1 MQTAV
6 KIILSAGLV
15 LNACTAYA
23 DVVVVVV
30 SAKSSVQGLTADQVS
45 QIFLGKTNTFPDGT
59 VVVPLDQADNAAER
73 NAFYAKVTGKDPM
86 QLKSYRSKLIF
97 TGKGQ
102 PPKELPGNSEVK
114 KAVAS
119 DPAAIGYIDK
129 GAVDSS
135 VRVVLTP

>member
-1 MQTAV
+1 MQIAA
-6 KIILSAGLV
+6 KILLSAGLA
-15 LNACTAYA
+15 LSACTAYA
-23 DVVVVVV
+23 DVVVVV

-59 VVVPLDQADNAAER
+59 VVVPLDQADSAAER
-73 NAFYAKVTGKDPM
+73 NVFYTKITGKDAM

-129 GAVDSS
+129 SAVDSS

>member
-1 MQTAV
+1 MQTAA

-15 LNACTAYA
+15 LSACTAHA
-23 DVVVVVV
+23 DVVVVV

-45 QIFLGKTNTFPDGT
+45 QIFLGKVNAFPDGT
-59 VVVPLDQADNAAER
+59 VAVPLDQADNASER
-73 NAFYAKVTGKDPM
+73 NAFYTKITGKDAM

-114 KAVAS
+114 KAVAG

-129 GAVDSS
+129 SAVDSS